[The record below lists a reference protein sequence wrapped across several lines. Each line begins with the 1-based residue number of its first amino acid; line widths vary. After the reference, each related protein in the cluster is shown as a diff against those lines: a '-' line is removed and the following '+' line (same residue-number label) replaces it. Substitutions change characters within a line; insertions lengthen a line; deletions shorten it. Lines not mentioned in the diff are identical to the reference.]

1 MNSRPL
7 SLTRLAA
14 LLLAAGCATAQHASH
29 PPTAATPL
37 SSNQASQ
44 PAAAA
49 VPAGQQAAALH
60 AARAFALSYARYLAG
75 TAAASQLASSTATVR
90 GQLGPR
96 IPTRERHGPL
106 AVLTITQQSA
116 TSSSYVITVADHAH
130 TFLAA
135 ATVRLQHR
143 RWLVVSLTPPD
154 LDTILN
160 PNPSPRRP
168 SAAAAAPLASARGF
182 LAGYVRLIYGH
193 AQLSAVHDPT
203 RALHTRLRQQSPRA
217 TATLHALHPR
227 VATLG
232 IQQQRSTWT
241 AKALIADSQS
251 TYELILP
258 LVQQHGQWLVS
269 DTEYPK

>member
-1 MNSRPL
+1 MNSRTPV
-7 SLTRLAA
+7 SLLAA
-14 LLLAAGCATAQHASH
+14 LLLAAGCATAQHSSH
-29 PPTAATPL
+29 TPTAATPL
-37 SSNQASQ
+37 SSSQASRS
-44 PAAAA
+44 PAAA
-49 VPAGQQAAALH
+49 VPAGQEAAVFR

-75 TAAASQLASSTATVR
+75 TAAASQLASVTAAVR
-90 GQLGPR
+90 GTLGPR
-96 IPTRERHGPL
+96 IPVRERHGPL
-106 AVLTITQQSA
+106 AVLTIAQQSA
-116 TSSSYVITVADHAH
+116 ASSSYVITFADHAH

-135 ATVRLQHR
+135 ATIRLQHG

-160 PNPSPRRP
+160 PNPSPQRP
-168 SAAAAAPLASARGF
+168 PAAAAAPLAAARGF
-182 LAGYVRLIYGH
+182 LAGYLRLIYGH
-193 AQLSAVHDPT
+193 AQLSAVAHLT
-203 RALHTRLRQQSPRA
+203 RALHNRLRQQPPRA

-241 AKALIADSQS
+241 AKALIADGQS

>member
-7 SLTRLAA
+7 SLTLLAA
-14 LLLAAGCATAQHASH
+14 LLLAAGCATAQHSSH
-29 PPTAATPL
+29 TPTAATPV
-37 SSNQASQ
+37 SSNQASRS
-44 PAAAA
+44 PAAA
-49 VPAGQQAAALH
+49 VPAGRQAAAFH
-60 AARAFALSYARYLAG
+60 AARTFALSYARYLAG
-75 TAAASQLASSTATVR
+75 TAAASQLASVTAPVR
-90 GQLGPR
+90 EQLGPR
-96 IPTRERHGPL
+96 IPARERHGPL
-106 AVLTITQQSA
+106 AVLTIAQQSA
-116 TSSSYVITVADHAH
+116 ASSSYVITVADHAH

-135 ATVRLQHR
+135 ATIRLEHG

-160 PNPSPRRP
+160 PNPSPQRP
-168 SAAAAAPLASARGF
+168 PAAAVPLAAARGF
-182 LAGYVRLIYGH
+182 LAGYLPMIYGH
-193 AQLSAVHDPT
+193 AQLSAVHDLT
-203 RALHTRLRQQSPRA
+203 RALHTRLRQQPPRA

-241 AKALIADSQS
+241 AKALITDGQS